1 MDKQEK
7 LSFDPRIHQKE
18 LFQAWKDF
26 VTNGK
31 LNRNIVRPMIAE
43 SWIRSRQNG
52 VNPWDI
58 PDSAYLTEKEFANKI
73 ENSRFLIDI
82 AKPFMQNIHQSLA
95 GSNYVMVLDDPDG
108 YLLLRIGTMFDSARA
123 QKFKIKL
130 GLCRDE
136 KTLGTTGYSLVKK
149 HSKAI
154 QIVGCEHYNALF
166 HFVVG
171 SYAPIKHPNDEN
183 KLLGVIGVAGAQTFA
198 NDQNLALASATAKA
212 IENLLGLH
220 LINNVLSVYGNALQT
235 TIDSMAEGILIID
248 HAGMIYELNE
258 TAKKIFKIA
267 NNKVKGKHISEA
279 IGHVTLEDSVMKILR
294 DQDKTGEE
302 VELSVNGR
310 KYLTTV
316 KFAEDQTRGVW
327 GVVVF
332 LKDLKHLTKL
342 AKGLSENGLRFTLY
356 DMVGQSGH
364 MANIKEFVSLVAPGE
379 SNIVIE
385 GESGTGKEVLAQVI
399 HSASPRMK
407 EPFVAVNCLAIPSEL
422 FESIFFGHEKGAFT
436 NAYRT
441 NLGKFELADKGTI
454 FLDEIADMP
463 LGMQAKLLRVLE
475 ERKIER
481 VGGHER
487 IDVDVRVIAAT
498 NRDLA
503 QEVLQGRF
511 RRDLF
516 YRLNVFR
523 IKLPPLRERKED
535 IPLLIDYFIEQFTN
549 VLNKPIKRILP
560 EFCEKLMEYDWP
572 GNIRE
577 LKNAVHNAVTVMEN
591 GVLSARHLS
600 IFFQQISYHKSVSG
614 EGDAISAIL
623 ERGDSRPKNL
633 FAIEKEAIAKTL
645 ALTRGNKRQAAIILG
660 IGRTTLYQKIKEYGI
675 KETRDDAKT

>member
-1 MDKQEK
+1 
-7 LSFDPRIHQKE
+7 
-18 LFQAWKDF
+18 
-26 VTNGK
+26 
-31 LNRNIVRPMIAE
+31 MIAE
-43 SWIRSRQNG
+43 SWITSRQNG
-52 VNPWDI
+52 INPWDI
-58 PDSAYLTEKEFANKI
+58 PVSAYLTEKEFANKI

-82 AKPFMQNIHQSLA
+82 AKPFMQNIQQSLE

-149 HSKAI
+149 HNRAI

-171 SYAPIKHPNDEN
+171 SYAPIKHPSDEN

-258 TAKKIFKIA
+258 TAKKIFKIT

-279 IGHVTLEDSVMKILR
+279 IGHEALEDSVMKILR
-294 DQDKTGEE
+294 AQDKTGEE
-302 VELSVNGR
+302 VELSVGGR

-332 LKDLKHLTKL
+332 LKDLKQLTKL
-342 AKGLSENGLRFTLY
+342 AKGLSENGLQYTLY
-356 DMVGQSGH
+356 DMVGRSGH
-364 MANIKEFVSLVAPGE
+364 LANIKEFVNLVAPGE
-379 SNIVIE
+379 SHIVIE

-407 EPFVAVNCLAIPSEL
+407 EPFVAVNCSAIPSEL
-422 FESIFFGHEKGAFT
+422 FESLFFGHEKGAFT

-441 NLGKFELADKGTI
+441 HLGKFELADKGTI

-463 LGMQAKLLRVLE
+463 REMQAKLLRVLE

-481 VGGHER
+481 VGGQEKL
-487 IDVDVRVIAAT
+487 DVDVRVIAAT
-498 NRDLA
+498 NVDIV

-523 IKLPPLRERKED
+523 VKLPPLRERKED
-535 IPLLIDYFIEQFTN
+535 IPLLVDYFIEQFTK
-549 VLNKPIKRILP
+549 VMNKPIKRILP
-560 EFCEKLMEYDWP
+560 EFYEKLMEYDWP

-577 LKNAVHNAVTVMEN
+577 LKNAVHNAVTVLEN

-600 IFFQQISYHKSVSG
+600 IFFQQQISCHQSLSS
-614 EGDAISAIL
+614 EG
-623 ERGDSRPKNL
+623 RR
-633 FAIEKEAIAKTL
+633 
-645 ALTRGNKRQAAIILG
+645 
-660 IGRTTLYQKIKEYGI
+660 YVC
-675 KETRDDAKT
+675 